1 MRWTEEQDLAIHSR
15 DNQILVAAAAGSG
28 KTAVLSERILRVL
41 REGGELSQ
49 MLVVTFTNAAAEEMK
64 GRIRKKI
71 REEQRKTPSG
81 GFWQKQIDQLEWA
94 SIQTFHSFCKKVID
108 QNLYLLPFDKGYAL
122 IQQQERDRIRIDEI
136 RAMLERLYDSE
147 REDVQAI
154 FSQYRTPKS
163 DRKLLELIDRVQS
176 FLKRYPDGD
185 LKRIAKDGW
194 EELLREEMIILLDS
208 LEKAQQVQIQLC
220 ESPCGPKRYR
230 EAIESDIVLAKKMRE
245 IWEARDYEKLKDI
258 VPLEFK
264 RFSSIR
270 KAEKSELDESLIK
283 AVKRQRDLT
292 KKNLKSW
299 TEKYIVPIV
308 EWQPSRTM
316 DEQVKALL
324 FLAREFDDALRA
336 RKIRDGVMD
345 FDDLEAYAFHLLR
358 MPAVAQRIQKRY
370 RNIFVDE
377 YQDTSDMQEAVLN
390 CISRQ
395 SQVFY
400 VGDGK
405 QSIYQFRGATPRL
418 FISKMEGKE
427 AGITGIR
434 LNHNFRSSE
443 TVIKGINAFF
453 NHRMTKAF
461 GGIDY
466 RETDQLKAGVESI
479 GNQKPQFVV
488 LKGQVGFEAEVLWV
502 TEQIE
507 ELLRQGHQPGSIAVL
522 ARSLQPIQDAYRNV
536 FQKKGIP
543 FQTSQP
549 YNSKELIVIE
559 MFQALLFYLNGSV
572 SDGAFLAVMRYPQW
586 NFTPAEMAAI
596 RIEYPEI
603 RFETAARRYSKER
616 EDALSEKL
624 VVFFQEM
631 DDLRERSCQLPL
643 GDFLDDVWDQNHFA
657 DTIMAMPDGR
667 QKYFGLRAYVQML
680 KDRVERK
687 SLTLHHLCVMMQEE
701 RREGISY
708 PIPSVQGD
716 EGVRLMTIHGSKGL
730 EFDTV
735 FLVNAGQPANLFEL
749 NQSVLVHEDFGIAMT
764 AFDKDKEA
772 IRIPVE
778 RSIAQQHV
786 KRQRIS
792 EELRIFYV
800 GMTRAVE
807 RLFVV
812 AHEEQPER
820 VREKR
825 PYLAT
830 AAGGLDYPTLYHWMV
845 GAGMDK
851 DPNWDY
857 TEEEWACSEIGAVC
871 KMKPFAIE
879 TGNMILAAEEAASYR
894 ADPLKKRKVNLTE
907 WIRGKG
913 SGQAV
918 FQKNSDAIE
927 RGNAFHEVL
936 EKISL
941 SAYSDRSDAVS
952 ALDELC
958 LNRRIT
964 TQTARL
970 VDVDDLL
977 AWNRSELGRRIRSA
991 DQVLREKAFVGRL
1004 PEDAEALYAQGKID
1018 CLFCENGEWVV
1029 VDYKYHFSKDV
1040 SGSIRQVKAYGLLL
1054 RTCFGLAVKEAYL
1067 YEWSTGKVLEVDLD

>member
-1 MRWTEEQDLAIHSR
+1 MRWTKEQDLAIHSR

-71 REEQRKTPSG
+71 REEQRKAPSH

-122 IQQQERDRIRIDEI
+122 IQQQERDRIRTDEI
-136 RAMLERLYDSE
+136 RAMLERLYDSD
-147 REDVQAI
+147 REEVQAI

-176 FLKRYPDGD
+176 YLKRYPNGD
-185 LKRIAKDGW
+185 SDLLDKAGW
-194 EELLREEMIILLDS
+194 EDLLREEMLILLDS
-208 LEKAQQVQIQLC
+208 LEKTQQAQLHLC
-220 ESPCGPKRYR
+220 EAPCGPKRYR
-230 EAIESDIVLAKKMRE
+230 EAVESDIDLTNKMKE
-245 IWEARDYEKLKDI
+245 IWEARDYEKLKEI
-258 VPLEFK
+258 LPLEFK

-270 KAEKSELDESLIK
+270 KAEKAELDESLIE

-292 KKNLKSW
+292 KKNLKNW
-299 TEKYIVPIV
+299 TGKYVLPIV
-308 EWQPSRTM
+308 EWQPSPIM

-324 FLAREFDDALRA
+324 FLAREFDNALRE

-345 FDDLEAYAFHLLR
+345 FDDLETYAFHLLQ
-358 MPAVAQRIQKRY
+358 MPAVAQRVQKRY

-377 YQDTSDMQEAVLN
+377 YQDTSEMQEAVLN

-418 FISKMEGKE
+418 FINKMEGKE
-427 AGITGIR
+427 AGISSIR

-443 TVIKGINAFF
+443 TVIEGINAFF

-461 GGIDY
+461 GGIAY
-466 RETDQLKAGVESI
+466 RETDQLKAGVKSI
-479 GNQKPQFVV
+479 GNQRPQFVV
-488 LKGQVGFEAEVLWV
+488 HKGQAGLEAEVLWV

-507 ELLRQGHQPGSIAVL
+507 ALLRQGHQPGSIAVL
-522 ARSLQPIQDAYRNV
+522 ARSLQPIQEAYRNA

-549 YNSKELIVIE
+549 CKSKDLIVIE

-572 SDGAFLAVMRYPQW
+572 SDEAFLAVMRYPHW
-586 NFTPAEMAAI
+586 NFAPADMAAI
-596 RIEYPEI
+596 RIEYPDHP
-603 RFETAARRYSKER
+603 FEKAARRYSREQ
-616 EDALSEKL
+616 EDALSKKL
-624 VVFFQEM
+624 VCFFQEM
-631 DDLRERSCQLPL
+631 DGLRERSCQFPL
-643 GDFLDDVWDQNHFA
+643 GDLLDDVWDQNHFA
-657 DTIMAMPDGR
+657 DTIMAMPDGQ
-667 QKYFGLRAYVQML
+667 QKYFGLRSYVQML
-680 KDRVERK
+680 KERAERK
-687 SLTLHHLCVMMQEE
+687 SLTLHHLCEMMQEE
-701 RREGISY
+701 RREGIFY

-735 FLVNAGQPANLFEL
+735 FLVHAGQPANLFEL

-778 RSIAQQHV
+778 RSIAQQVV

-807 RLFVV
+807 RLVVV
-812 AHEEQPER
+812 AHEERPER
-820 VREKR
+820 IREKR
-825 PYLAT
+825 SYLAT

-857 TEEEWACSEIGAVC
+857 VEEEWVSSEIGALSRRGS
-871 KMKPFAIE
+871 FAVE
-879 TGNMILAAEEAASYR
+879 SGDMVPAAEEEASYR
-894 ADPLKKRKVNLTE
+894 ADRLKKRKVNLTE
-907 WIRGKG
+907 WIRGKA

-918 FQKNSDAIE
+918 FEKNSDAIE

-936 EKISL
+936 EKIPL
-941 SAYSDRSDAVS
+941 SPYSDRGDAVS
-952 ALDELC
+952 ALDQLR
-958 LNRRIT
+958 LNRQIR

-970 VDVDDLL
+970 VDAEDLFR
-977 AWNRSELGRRIRSA
+977 WNRSDLGRRIRSA

-1004 PEDAEALYAQGKID
+1004 PEEAEALYAQGKID
-1018 CLFCENGEWVV
+1018 CLFCEKGEWVL

-1040 SGSIRQVKAYGLLL
+1040 SGSIRQVKAYGSLL
-1054 RTCFGLAVKEAYL
+1054 RACFGLAVKEAYL
-1067 YEWSTGKVLEVDLD
+1067 YEWTTGRVLEVDLD